1 MESQEFEKKANEII
15 NKYIGKKIRCVKES
29 PMDKHSNVKWEIG
42 EEFIVKKV
50 EVSQFGVYLYANEF
64 ENIDMNRVE
73 LVDEQQLNKMEY
85 EKITVQLKS
94 GYSIRILCSETSL
107 EYIFDSDND
116 FTDFINYVK
125 DLIDTFGL
133 NSILYQ
139 KIALFENEITI
150 SHFFFN
156 PNKNITIFI
165 E

>member
-1 MESQEFEKKANEII
+1 
-15 NKYIGKKIRCVKES
+15 
-29 PMDKHSNVKWEIG
+29 
-42 EEFIVKKV
+42 
-50 EVSQFGVYLYANEF
+50 
-64 ENIDMNRVE
+64 
-73 LVDEQQLNKMEY
+73 MEY
-85 EKITVQLKS
+85 EKITVQLNC
-94 GYSIRILCSETSL
+94 GYWIRILCSETSL
-107 EYIFDSDND
+107 KYIFDNYND